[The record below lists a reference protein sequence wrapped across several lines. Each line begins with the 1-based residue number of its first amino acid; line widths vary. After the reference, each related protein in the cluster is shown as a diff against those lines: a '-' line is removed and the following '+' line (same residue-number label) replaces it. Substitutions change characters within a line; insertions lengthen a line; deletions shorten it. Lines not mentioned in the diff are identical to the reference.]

1 MPPSVARTSG
11 CSMGS
16 SFCTFEIE
24 LQVIARGKG
33 DVWSLLEEDK
43 TPKKSLWGN
52 SLRNQTG
59 RKKPGRRRQETQQQP

>member
-1 MPPSVARTSG
+1 MLPSVECTSG
-11 CSMGS
+11 CSVS
-16 SFCTFEIE
+16 SSSYTFEIE

-52 SLRNQTG
+52 CLRNQTG